1 VNTAAML
8 PGQGISFAIPLH
20 AAERVAAQLIRE
32 GRVRRAVVGIAGQTV
47 PVPRALARHHR
58 LARDTGV
65 KVLSVEQDGP
75 AAAAGVLSGDV
86 IVGLGDVPVADIDDL
101 QRLLGEA
108 AIGRPTTLVVLR
120 LTDRRELSVVPREG

>member
-1 VNTAAML
+1 VNTAAIL

-58 LARDTGV
+58 LAREAGV
-65 KVLSVEQDGP
+65 KVLSVERDGP
-75 AAAAGVLSGDV
+75 AAAAGVLTGDV
-86 IVGLGDVPVADIDDL
+86 IVGVGDASVADIDDL
-101 QRLLGEA
+101 QRLLA
-108 AIGRPTTLVVLR
+108 RPPSAGGHA
-120 LTDRRELSVVPREG
+120 RRPPPHRPARAVRRPRAG